1 MTRRIAWLAG
11 AFLLL
16 AGFSGCADR
25 PADKNA
31 TPAASATAEKVYD
44 CPMHPEV
51 RQSTPGKCPKCGMN
65 LVEVVEAGGAGHD
78 HAAGDHNHGP
88 GAAHTDH
95 NPKHGGMLVMQGDY
109 HFELAAH
116 HGGRM
121 EVYVYDAWT
130 KPLSVAK
137 GTAKVTL
144 EMPAAAGAAAPP
156 VTVDLEPLADGTAFH
171 GNSPDADRALAATVE
186 VTLPDT
192 SLSMTFPLQATLSG
206 EIVDIDCYAR
216 LGEAGR
222 GSIHAEC
229 AAECIRNGMPVGLSV
244 GKSVYVLTLAGSGT
258 DRAANERLAALAG
271 QQVEVTGR
279 VREANGL
286 KMIELADV
294 KAVAEGS

>member
-1 MTRRIAWLAG
+1 MIRIALLAG

-16 AGFSGCADR
+16 AGLTGCADR
-25 PADKNA
+25 PADRNA
-31 TPAASATAEKVYD
+31 APAASATAEKVYD

-65 LVEVVEAGGAGHD
+65 LVEVVESGGAPHD
-78 HAAGDHNHGP
+78 HADHSHAP

-116 HGGRM
+116 HGGNL

-130 KPLSVAK
+130 KPMNVAK
-137 GTAKVTL
+137 GTARVTL
-144 EMPAAAGAAAPP
+144 EMPATAGAAAAPI
-156 VTVDLEPLADGTAFH
+156 TVELEPLADGTAFH
-171 GNSPDADRALAATVE
+171 GTSPEADRALAAKVE
-186 VTLPDT
+186 ITLADT
-192 SLSMTFPLQATLSG
+192 ALSMTFPLQATLSG
-206 EIVDIDCYAR
+206 EIIDIDCYTR

-244 GKSVYVLTLAGSGT
+244 GNSVYVLTLAGSGT

-271 QQVEVTGR
+271 RQVEVTGR

-286 KMIELADV
+286 KMIELAEV
-294 KAVAEGS
+294 KAVGEGS